1 MVQCPKCRQE
11 SGVPVSTGN
20 DIDTVCKSI
29 VCAYC
34 SNPWIEFLPGQQVG
48 EPYKHSEKQ
57 GDS

>member
-1 MVQCPKCRQE
+1 MPAGKL
-11 SGVPVSTGN
+11 VPVSTGN
-20 DIDTVCKSI
+20 DIDTVRKSI